1 MEIRKLHA
9 LSFMAFTENDTPDIC
24 PVCDTLVPDGAIACP
39 HCGADAET
47 GWSDRARA
55 QNLGI
60 PDDEPFDADA
70 FAEEEFGHGRQR
82 RLPWIW
88 ILTGAVLLLIVAY
101 GLLSQFLR

>member
-1 MEIRKLHA
+1 
-9 LSFMAFTENDTPDIC
+9 MASAESETPDVC
-24 PVCDTLVPDGAIACP
+24 PVCDTLVPEGAIVCP

-60 PDDEPFDADA
+60 PDDDEPFDADA
-70 FAEEEFGHGRQR
+70 FAEEEFGGGQRR

-88 ILTGAVLLLIVAY
+88 IATGAVLLLIVAY
-101 GLLSQFLR
+101 GVLSQFLR